1 MKSKKSISIRNIIL
15 INQSLYLLVLLFF
28 MSITLYI
35 YFEYQTERVE
45 KRFLDIK
52 NEVVDEV
59 NVSLDDAKKSLYF
72 AKANLENLL
81 IGKDSK
87 SLQRINNSFKTILEN
102 TPYIYNIYFALSEE
116 YAQRIFDQNAYVMTV
131 TKNRADQE
139 YITRRWYDPTYLTDE
154 SEVWYHTSKNS
165 ANVEFS
171 PIYYDKTYMKQWMV
185 SAVSG
190 YFDNDE
196 HVAMVGVDL
205 LIEDIVGNLKEYS
218 FGNTGR
224 VLLVDSDTGK
234 ILSKYTDIN
243 SDNLLSMPIKKS
255 GTSKLLTS
263 EQVKQLFKSDSKGVE
278 YYTVNNKDFVVS
290 MYSLSN
296 LNWTIIITQE
306 KLEAFGDLYRSLWV
320 AFILLVFSFLII
332 FIFSRQVAT
341 HVVQPISQ
349 LTDQVVSDMEI
360 LKEMKNLQTVYPEMG
375 FKETQILSKK
385 LNELYALINENFN
398 NYKTELSKN
407 QELTRNQEKIIAK
420 RTEDLDKA
428 LKQAEEANKVKSDFL
443 AKMSHELRTPLN
455 GILGIANYLSETTKD
470 KDYLKNLK
478 YIEESGERLLY
489 LINDIL
495 DFTKLKSQQFK
506 LTPKDFNLHECVK
519 TTLETLEAFYRN
531 KKINTS
537 VNIDSSVPEKV
548 NGDEHR
554 LKQVLY
560 NLIGNAF
567 KYTPKGHINLF
578 LNVKNITNDDIDIEF
593 IVQDT
598 GIGIPNDEIDLLF
611 EPFVQSRLILDSE
624 NKGTGL
630 GLAISKSLIQEMG
643 GNICVNS
650 KINVGS
656 EFVFNIVF
664 KLANGDAQKLKDFK
678 AGRDIKLP
686 DNFKVLVAEDNEISQ
701 KVISLH
707 MKKFNTKCDLA
718 KDGQVAVDLY
728 KKYQHDLIFMD
739 ISMPIMDGIEATK
752 QIKALNP
759 NVRIYALTANVFDED
774 KHKILNAGV
783 DGVLLKPLQQDELL
797 EVIKEFAL

>member
-1 MKSKKSISIRNIIL
+1 MKNKKSISIRNIIL

-28 MSITLYI
+28 MSITLFI
-35 YFEYQTERVE
+35 YYEYQSEKVE

-59 NVSLDDAKKSLYF
+59 NVSLEDAKKSLYF

-87 SLQRINNSFKTILEN
+87 SLIRINNSFKTILEN
-102 TPYIYNIYFALSEE
+102 NNYIYNIYFALSKD
-116 YAQRIFDQNAYVMTV
+116 YAQRIFDQDAYVMTV
-131 TKNRADQE
+131 TKNGDKSD
-139 YITRRWYDPTYLTDE
+139 YTTRRWYDPAYLTDP
-154 SEVWYHTSKNS
+154 SEVWYHTSKRS
-165 ANVEFS
+165 SNVEFS

-190 YFDNDE
+190 YFDEDE

-205 LIEDIVGNLKEYS
+205 LIDDIVGNLKEYS

-224 VLLVDSDTGK
+224 VLLVDSESGK
-234 ILSKYTDIN
+234 VLSKYSDVN
-243 SDNLLSMPIKKS
+243 SDNLLSIPIKRS
-255 GTSKLLTS
+255 GASKLLST
-263 EQVKQLFKSDSKGVE
+263 EELKKIFKTESGGVE

-290 MYSLSN
+290 IYSLPS
-296 LNWTIIITQE
+296 LNWTIIVTQE
-306 KLEAFGDLYRSLWV
+306 KLEAYGDLYRSLWV

-341 HVVQPISQ
+341 NVVQPISQ

-398 NYKTELSKN
+398 NYKSELTKN
-407 QELTRNQEKIIAK
+407 QELTRNQEKTIAK

-428 LKQAEEANKVKSDFL
+428 LKAAEEANKVKSDFL

-470 KDYLKNLK
+470 EDYLKNLK
-478 YIEESGERLLY
+478 HIEESGERLLY

-506 LTPKDFNLHECVK
+506 LAPKDFDLHKCVN
-519 TTLETLEAFYRN
+519 TTMETLEVFYRN
-531 KKINTS
+531 KKIVAS

-548 NGDEHR
+548 HGDEHR

-560 NLIGNAF
+560 NLVGNAF
-567 KYTPKGHINLF
+567 KYTPKGQINLY
-578 LNVKNITNDDIDIEF
+578 LNLKSINAEGVQVEF
-593 IVQDT
+593 VVQDT
-598 GIGIPNDEIDLLF
+598 GIGIPEDEVDVLF
-611 EPFVQSRLILDSE
+611 EPFVQSRLNLDAE

-630 GLAISKSLIQEMG
+630 GLAISKSLIHEMG
-643 GNICVNS
+643 GDISVFS
-650 KINVGS
+650 KLNVGS
-656 EFVFNIVF
+656 EFVFNVF
-664 KLANGDAQKLKDFK
+664 FKHANGDMQKIKDFQP
-678 AGRDIKLP
+678 GRDIKLP
-686 DNFKVLVAEDNEISQ
+686 ADFKVLVAEDNEISQ

-707 MKKFNTKCDLA
+707 LKKFNASCDLA
-718 KDGQVAVDLY
+718 QDGQTAVDLY
-728 KKYQHDLIFMD
+728 KKHQYDLIFMD

-752 QIKALNP
+752 IIKAINP

-774 KHKILNAGV
+774 KHKILKAGV